1 MLDSLVRVSRRAV
14 RKHCANALSAQVPKP
29 AYARASSSAPATA
42 HCFSRGESPRWP
54 APRADG
60 GPVTRSAC
68 GRGAPI
74 AAARLPLNNF
84 KHFLTLFPKF
94 FSSFP
99 RGTCSLSV
107 SRRYLALDGIY
118 HPIRAAL
125 PSNPT
130 RGQRLVVRQGPRSTG
145 LSPSLTS
152 RSRELGL
159 GPPLRTLR

>member
-1 MLDSLVRVSRRAV
+1 MLDSLVRVSRRV
-14 RKHCANALSAQVPKP
+14 VQKHCASAPSAQVQKP
-29 AYARASSSAPATA
+29 AYARASSSALTTA
-42 HCFSRGESPRWP
+42 QSFSRGKSPRWP
-54 APRADG
+54 AARADG
-60 GPVTRSAC
+60 GPVARSAC
-68 GRGAPI
+68 GRAAPI

-107 SRRYLALDGIY
+107 SRQYLALDGIY

-130 RGQRLVVRQGPRSTG
+130 RGQRLVGQQAPGSTG
-145 LSPSLTS
+145 FSPSLTS
-152 RSRELGL
+152 RSRELGP
-159 GPPLRTLR
+159 GPLRRALR